1 MNKGNEFLIYAFYR
15 FVKVNDKK
23 KLKHKIDNYCQHKTI
38 RGTILISD
46 EGINATI
53 SGVNY
58 DLLQVTKIIKTDLC
72 IRKLNIKINVCNFL
86 PFNRMKVR
94 IKKEIVTMGIK
105 NLDVNR
111 SKAKYLNPTEWNK
124 NLNRDNVKIIDIRNN
139 YEIAI
144 GKFKN
149 SINIQTNSFREF
161 PSKFES
167 IKVDKKEK
175 ILMYCTG
182 GIRCEKASA
191 YLINKGYKNVYQL
204 NGGII
209 EYTRQ
214 VKEHNLENKFLGKN
228 FVFDNRMSERIS
240 GDIISNCHQ
249 CGDKCDEHV
258 NCNNEACHLLF
269 IQCDSCAK
277 KYDGCCSIECSEIY
291 SLPIEKQKEL
301 RGGKK
306 NSSKIFKKGRFKEKP
321 LNKI

>member
-15 FVKVNDKK
+15 FVEINNKK
-23 KLKHKIDNYCQHKTI
+23 KLKHKIDNYCQDKTI

-53 SGVNY
+53 SGANY
-58 DLLQVTKIIKTDLC
+58 DLLQVIKIIKTDLC

-105 NLDVNR
+105 SLDVSR
-111 SKAKYLNPTEWNK
+111 SKAKYLNPKEWNK
-124 NLNRDNVKIIDIRNN
+124 YLNRDNVKIIDVRND

-161 PSKFES
+161 PNQFER

-191 YLINKGYKNVYQL
+191 FLGSKGYKNVYQL
-204 NGGII
+204 KGGILN
-209 EYTRQ
+209 YLNYS
-214 VKEHNLENKFLGKN
+214 KETELNSMWSGEC
-228 FVFDNRMSERIS
+228 FVFDDRVAINKKLKK
-240 GDIISNCHQ
+240 GN
-249 CGDKCDEHV
+249 
-258 NCNNEACHLLF
+258 F
-269 IQCDSCAK
+269 IQCYGCRRPIKLSDTKSKNYIKGVCC
-277 KYDGCCSIECSEIY
+277 KYCYSER
-291 SLPIEKQKEL
+291 SDAQKRRSESRQL
-301 RGGKK
+301 NIKIDNLKK
-306 NSSKIFKKGRFKEKP
+306 NHHPFKKILP
-321 LNKI
+321 TS